1 MQKKILLI
9 AIVVGIIIGTIASF
23 GWNAYRLQQVAD
35 TSNSK
40 LVEAVTLEIFSNP
53 VYIIAPGKYE
63 PEQVQNRFTLEE
75 GTTIRTGDTGRA
87 QIVYPNGTVTRLDQ
101 QSDVT
106 VVQSE
111 TAPTK
116 IRVKVN
122 NGHIWSRVAKLSVD
136 EYYETESGKVVTKV
150 HGTSFGHYVIDD
162 TTDKIV
168 TTRGEVVGSCLN
180 KEQEQVITRDNKVV
194 FDCNKSDLSAEP
206 ISENDMNDEWFQFN
220 VEEDAYLNDRFGPY
234 VYNDDTLKDKVLG
247 LTDKIIDSPTSQRV
261 RSLVRNVF
269 SPNQNTPTQTGQTLA
284 EQTTGPTATP

>member
-35 TSNSK
+35 NSNSK
-40 LVEAVTLEIFSNP
+40 LVETVTLEIFSDP

-63 PEQVQNRFTLEE
+63 PEQVKNRFTLEE

-122 NGHIWSRVAKLSVD
+122 DGHIWSRVAKLSAD

-194 FDCNKSDLSAEP
+194 FDCNKSNLSAEP

-269 SPNQNTPTQTGQTLA
+269 NPNQNTPNTNRADAG
-284 EQTTGPTATP
+284 